1 MKTLRI
7 NRLFAILLCA
17 AVFTLLHP
25 ATSLA
30 QENDIQKHT
39 FGSKLGC
46 VLTSAETLG
55 LDLEIQYSNY
65 LSKHF
70 NIVGAVSLS
79 HGAIQ
84 KDEIITSESVFFKN
98 FYSSAFELGLQ
109 YMYRKNSFFADLT
122 VRGGLST
129 FKFDTQHPANGN
141 WGEYEKLNFIATY
154 YLECGVI
161 ASDRIDVGVFC
172 MSGLRHY
179 EGEPS
184 WNNLTLGLSL
194 TVGLD

>member
-7 NRLFAILLCA
+7 NRLFAILLCV
-17 AVFTLLHP
+17 AVFALLHP

-46 VLTSAETLG
+46 VLTSADTLG

-84 KDEIITSESVFFKN
+84 KDGIITSESVFF
-98 FYSSAFELGLQ
+98 
-109 YMYRKNSFFADLT
+109 
-122 VRGGLST
+122 
-129 FKFDTQHPANGN
+129 
-141 WGEYEKLNFIATY
+141 
-154 YLECGVI
+154 
-161 ASDRIDVGVFC
+161 
-172 MSGLRHY
+172 
-179 EGEPS
+179 
-184 WNNLTLGLSL
+184 
-194 TVGLD
+194 